1 MDLGIQNA
9 STQAPA
15 TPLPL
20 AWLGRASAPF
30 PRPDWAV
37 TGKLSAVEH
46 RNLLSQMAFN
56 FSEWAYDKI
65 GTNNELGRY
74 QFTVAQLESYGL
86 LTPGSIAAYGTD
98 AVNYQNCWK
107 APTNTYAE
115 YLSEVTNLIDFL
127 SNKTA
132 QEYLANQRLLDLY
145 NSCIRIN
152 TIQGNDSNEVVAGML
167 YVAWMLGVGT
177 APSAVNPTGTGAYAW
192 RYFNIGSGAAYY
204 NAGRYA
210 VVVLS
215 K

>member
-15 TPLPL
+15 TPLPV
-20 AWLGRASAPF
+20 AWLGRANAPF

-37 TGKLSAVEH
+37 IGALTSVQH
-46 RNLLSQMAFN
+46 RNLLSQMAYN
-56 FSEWAYDKI
+56 FSIWAYDKI

-74 QFTVAQLESYGL
+74 QPTVTQLEAYGL
-86 LTPGSIAAYGTD
+86 LAPGSYSAYGID
-98 AVNYQNCWK
+98 AVNYQNCWR
-107 APTNTYAE
+107 APTNTYAD
-115 YLSEVTNLIDFL
+115 YLADVTNFLDFL

-132 QEYLANQRLLDLY
+132 QELLAYQMLLDLY
-145 NSCIRIN
+145 NSCIRLN
-152 TIQGNDSNEVVAGML
+152 VIQGNDSSEVVAGML
-167 YVAWMLGVGT
+167 YVAWVLGVGSVPT
-177 APSAVNPTGTGAYAW
+177 SGNPTGTGAYAW
-192 RYFNIGSGAAYY
+192 RYFNVGSGAAYY